1 MAFMKKKT
9 KQRCKT
15 ILSIFFALT
24 LIMSA
29 VTFAVS
35 AAETAALSVQ
45 LKTDKEEYT
54 ADEDIALTLEIRN
67 SSTGR
72 LADIAYDITAPD
84 GYELKSGS
92 VSGGETELL
101 AGGTLKYD
109 SVYSAVKA
117 TPDEPDVPDKPDNP
131 ETGGSINPVIPLI
144 TAAVCVAALFMLH
157 RKKAKNLIALI
168 LCITLSASAL
178 PLDVAADE
186 IGKATADIADVTVTK
201 DITAGGAKKTFTARV
216 TAGKTADTVTVTYD
230 TLGGNKIDS
239 VTLAAGETIGRLPEA
254 IKKNAVNNGW
264 YLDKQCLTP
273 FYEDEPVNSD
283 ITLYAGYDEDKIK
296 QETPEYNEI
305 TISDA
310 PEDFSF
316 SLISSQ
322 SITDGNLQDV
332 ISIES
337 QFGDMPQFEVENTGS
352 GVYTVK
358 PATEWTAGG
367 AYVLKL
373 IDNGVRFDGI
383 NSDIMPDEKIR
394 TITLFIYREETNNV
408 KLKDGIV
415 TIPSGRITEDADS
428 EHIRIKKEEFET
440 LGIENGT
447 VIFSDNAQDSE
458 KSRYMNVISYELV
471 GDEYEILVESS
482 DVDDIYDEL
491 DIYFSEKY
499 VDNEVLAES
508 VDTEELVAKL
518 YDGEGTQQL
527 TYMLAAALYD
537 SKTVNELGNGDAPFE
552 LMSNTYMDG
561 VDWNDKQIKL
571 NVKELLE
578 GLTISAKVGT
588 AKNTNFKCINGFPN
602 EQDWTALNITFSYEA
617 TLKNKVKLDAEVTIS
632 EYFIIGVGGSVNS
645 KRDFNAKFLPLSQ
658 TDVAFKILVSSAD
671 EEDDGNGNDK
681 QEENKRDVSVEIEAI
696 LNGEDKDSSNII
708 KDVQEMLENKGGAIR
723 LCEVNLFS
731 ATFMPIFPLS
741 VKMELNFVVNVS
753 FAAGISMEASVLQAK
768 GIGIRGNIK
777 DPSSINV
784 YRFIM
789 AGDDRYI
796 FDMYAYG
803 YLGVEAGIEGKVSV
817 SLLGLNDLGSVGAAL
832 EIGAYADLYG
842 YLHYHSQDMRMNKY
856 YASPTEHYHD
866 LQGGIYFEMG
876 IYIKISVFAESKLVG
891 KKAELAKQFKFPLL
905 GVGDKY
911 IYADKPTLD
920 GNTDIILRETD
931 TNVYEIDGLIPAQ
944 GTYLDITTGDVV
956 TRQMNSNEF
965 KVACYSKYFKAN
977 KDDSGRIT
985 LTVSPDAPSR
995 YTNGL
1000 LSCILRVYYT
1010 GGQNLLFTSDTEKL
1024 YYDADKGA
1032 YVSRKYIGDVDVYY
1046 YRKGVDFPLEDK
1058 DKTATL
1064 QFAVS
1069 ADGRTEIVD
1078 TITVQKGGYV
1088 SGYSLAVSTYCDK
1101 NGYIYDK
1108 SLFDTEIQPYY
1119 WLSDD
1124 MTITLNTYTAQKLY
1138 SVEYFD
1144 AENDR
1149 WVSELWAID
1158 YLDDIKMFDRYKQ
1171 SVNSVTHFANFGIDR
1186 ADGMRYRMYM
1196 KDALAYRYYD
1206 SSYSGSVH
1214 GLDTTKPLAVNYGSE
1229 EELQSF
1235 RAEYEKLY
1243 PTAYSI
1249 MLKANYLVRRCI
1261 VDIYNES
1268 GYAGARYVEYGTEF
1282 RVPDTFIDNINSSKE
1297 NELIGWDIDGDGKAD
1312 IAPDEKITVMGD
1324 MRLKPVM
1331 KRKLY
1336 TVTVR
1341 LADYTERK
1349 FDIIYGKPLPQELDR
1364 LINSIPENPKPDSED
1379 SFYEPSYVL
1388 IKSDV
1393 TVGGYTAGE
1402 TVKYNGDISIMP
1414 EGNVYFE
1421 IVSAKLYH
1429 YITLIANEG
1438 GGFRYTDANGAEIET
1453 DRIRTVVQD
1462 GYRFAT
1468 ALYGYSAFAPEDT
1481 YTTEYLL
1488 SYFVDADGN
1497 RIDSNDIVKKPG
1509 TYYMKWNTNDRRCYI
1524 NYDVYI
1530 YNEYGAE
1537 VSHEVKAEFDGYRPE
1552 YDELCRIYDA
1562 EVEALAEYDDE
1573 YYTYTLKEEPINEEN
1588 TTDDGKTYKT
1598 VIVRWN
1604 RTPKE
1609 FDVTFDYDN
1618 GTENETVKVKYG
1630 SLYRATAGAVK
1641 DDKYSDYE
1649 LVGFDI
1655 DGNGTADVMPGES
1668 FRVTGDMTLK
1678 AVWKATDKIYSVVF
1692 YAMSGEFDDGTA
1704 SYEITGKYGDTISL
1718 SDIPV
1723 PTGTEGYEFAGW
1735 DKAVPTTFGNDDG
1748 IIKTEIKATYKLKKM
1763 TITYRLVNLDTN
1775 TVNES
1780 YKTAKFDYGTVFTA
1794 DMLEASP
1801 DTDGCLFG
1809 GWLGEN
1815 GYSVIGKEIKS
1826 DMTLTG
1832 TITPVYVIY
1841 SLDGV
1846 ENSREKAKIG
1856 AEVTVKEK
1864 AEGYLEWATDN
1875 VTVEGG
1881 KFTMPSKNVS
1891 FTAEKDMSGYL
1902 TVSNGSASTIIDT
1915 ESKTF
1920 ISNKASGF
1928 EYDTATGILTVTG
1941 NGLKLSGVGKNIM
1954 LYVKQSVSDITFE
1967 NLMLT
1972 AGDMNGVKPDDF
1984 SNSIGAGDGVGSA
1997 DAYLMYVSSNSLKVS
2012 INGNVTLSKRNT
2024 ATTKNLFAIYQAH
2037 LDYDDVTP
2045 MSMEF
2050 IGGDSPNLT
2059 VTGNTYAIQSMG
2071 SVDFSDMTFTAA
2083 AEYYGVH
2090 AETIRFDRCSIITT
2104 GLAGTDVKSSTG
2116 IYGNDL
2122 SIVDCIL
2129 DIRTGIYGE
2138 TINISGA
2145 TDGTVTSGYDAA
2157 VMVKCKTKDW
2167 ADTASGLLTV
2177 ALDKG
2182 HSVLFAVAA
2191 GNSAIQAFDFE
2202 GGENKVVS
2210 YPQTTVPDK
2219 EFELTKDFYWLLK
2232 EKNGT
2237 ALINEIRFSGK

>member
-15 ILSIFFALT
+15 ILSIFLTLT
-24 LIMSA
+24 LIMSV
-29 VTFAVS
+29 VTFSVS
-35 AAETAALSVQ
+35 AAEEAALSVQ

-72 LADIAYDITAPD
+72 LVDIAYDITAPD

-117 TPDEPDVPDKPDNP
+117 TPDEPDNPEKPDNP

-216 TAGKTADTVTVTYD
+216 TAGKTADSVTVTYD
-230 TLGGNKIDS
+230 TLGGNEIDS
-239 VTLAAGETIGRLPEA
+239 LTLAAGETIGRLPEA

-264 YLDKQCLTP
+264 YLDKECVTP

-296 QETPEYNEI
+296 PETPEYNEI

-322 SITDGNLQDV
+322 IITDDNLQDV
-332 ISIES
+332 ISIEN
-337 QFGDMPQFEVENTGS
+337 QFGEMPLLKVENTGS

-358 PATEWTAGG
+358 PVINWTEGG
-367 AYVLKL
+367 AYVLSL

-537 SKTVNELGNGDAPFE
+537 SKTVNELGNGNAPFE

-561 VDWNDKQIKL
+561 VNWNDKQIKL

-658 TDVAFKILVSSAD
+658 TDVTFKILVSSAD

-708 KDVQEMLENKGGAIR
+708 KDVQEMLDSKGGAIR

-731 ATFMPIFPLS
+731 ASFMPIFPLS

-856 YASPTEHYHD
+856 YASPKENYSD

-876 IYIKISVFAESKLVG
+876 IYIKISVFAESKLFK
-891 KKAELAKQFKFPLL
+891 KKAELAKQFKFPLF

-911 IYADKPTLD
+911 IYADKPTLE

-956 TRQMNSNEF
+956 TRQMSSSEF
-965 KVACYSKYFKAN
+965 KAACYSKYFKVS
-977 KDDSGRIT
+977 KSDEGKIT

-995 YTNGL
+995 YTSGL
-1000 LSCILRVYYT
+1000 LSCILRLYYT

-1024 YYDADKGA
+1024 YYDADKGT
-1032 YVSRKYIGDVDVYY
+1032 YVSRKYIGDVNVYY
-1046 YRKGVDFPLEDK
+1046 YRNGVDFPLEDK

-1064 QFAVS
+1064 KFAVS
-1069 ADGRTEIVD
+1069 ADGRTETVD
-1078 TITVQKGGYV
+1078 TVTVQKGGYV
-1088 SGYSLAVSTYCDK
+1088 SGFSLAVANYCNS

-1119 WLSDD
+1119 WLSED
-1124 MTITLNTYTAQKLY
+1124 TVITLNTHTAQKLY

-1144 AENDR
+1144 TENDR
-1149 WVSELWAID
+1149 WVSELWAVD

-1171 SVNSVTHFANFGIDR
+1171 SVNSVTHFASFGIDR
-1186 ADGMRYRMYM
+1186 ADGMRYQMYM
-1196 KDALAYRYYD
+1196 KDALTYRYYD
-1206 SSYSGSVH
+1206 SSYSGSVY

-1229 EELQSF
+1229 EELQAF

-1261 VDIYNES
+1261 VDIYDES
-1268 GYAGARYVEYGTEF
+1268 GYAGARYVAYGTEF
-1282 RVPDTFIDNINSSKE
+1282 RVPDTFIDNINSSSKE

-1349 FDIIYGKPLPQELDR
+1349 FDVIYGKPLPQELDR

-1393 TVGGYTAGE
+1393 TVGGYTAGK
-1402 TVKYNGDISIMP
+1402 TVRYNGDISIMP
-1414 EGNVYFE
+1414 ESNVYFE
-1421 IVSAKLYH
+1421 IVPAKLYH
-1429 YITLIANEG
+1429 YITLIANDG
-1438 GGFRYTDANGAEIET
+1438 GGFRYTDENGAEIET

-1468 ALYGYSAFAPEDT
+1468 ALYGYSAYAPEDT

-1497 RIDSNDIVKKPG
+1497 RISTNDNVKKPG

-1530 YNEYGAE
+1530 YNENGAE
-1537 VSHEVKAEFDGYRPE
+1537 VSHEVKSEFDGYRPE
-1552 YDELCRIYDA
+1552 YDELCKKYDA
-1562 EVEALAEYDDE
+1562 EVEALTSYEDE
-1573 YYTYTLKEEPINEEN
+1573 YYTYTLKEEPVNEEN
-1588 TTDDGKTYKT
+1588 TTIDGKTYKT
-1598 VIVRWN
+1598 IIVRWN

-1618 GTENETVKVKYG
+1618 GTENETVKIKYG
-1630 SLYRATAGAVK
+1630 YLYRATVGALK
-1641 DDKYSDYE
+1641 DDKYNDYE
-1649 LVGFDI
+1649 LVGFDL

-1668 FRVTGDMTLK
+1668 FRVTGNMTLK
-1678 AVWKATDKIYSVVF
+1678 AIWKATDKIYSVVF
-1692 YAMSGEFDDGTA
+1692 YAMSGKFDDGTVR
-1704 SYEITGKYGDTISL
+1704 YEITGKYGDAISL

-1735 DKAVPTTFGNDDG
+1735 DNAVPTTFGNDDG

-1775 TVNES
+1775 KVYES
-1780 YKTAKFDYGTVFTA
+1780 YKTAEFDYGTVFTA

-1809 GWLGEN
+1809 GWLYEN

-1846 ENSREKAKIG
+1846 ESSREKAKIG

-1864 AEGYLEWATDN
+1864 ADGYLEWTTDD

-1902 TVSNGSASTIIDT
+1902 TVSDGSASTIIDT
-1915 ESKTF
+1915 EGKTF
-1920 ISNKASGF
+1920 ISGKASGF

-1941 NGLKLSGVGKNIM
+1941 SGLKLSGVGKNIM
-1954 LYVKQSVSDITFE
+1954 LYIKQSVSDITFE

-1984 SNSIGAGDGVGSA
+1984 SSIGVGDGYGSA
-1997 DAYLMYVSSNSLKVS
+1997 DAYLMYVSSNSLKVN

-2024 ATTKNLFAIYQAH
+2024 ATTENLLAIYQAH

-2104 GLAGTDVKSSTG
+2104 GLAGTDIKSSTG
-2116 IYGNDL
+2116 IYSNDL
-2122 SIVDCIL
+2122 SIVDCSL
-2129 DIRTGIYGE
+2129 DIRTGIFGE
-2138 TINISGA
+2138 TIDISGA
-2145 TDGTVTSGYDAA
+2145 TDGKVTSGYGGA
-2157 VMVKCKTKDW
+2157 VMVKCKTKGW
-2167 ADTASGLLTV
+2167 SETASGLLTV

-2182 HSVLFAVAA
+2182 HSVLFAVSA

-2237 ALINEIRFSGK
+2237 ALINEITFSGK

>member
-15 ILSIFFALT
+15 ILSIFLTLT
-24 LIMSA
+24 LIMSV
-29 VTFAVS
+29 VTFSVS

-72 LADIAYDITAPD
+72 LVDIAYDITAPD

-101 AGGTLKYD
+101 AGGTLSYD
-109 SVYSAVKA
+109 SVYSAETKG
-117 TPDEPDVPDKPDNP
+117 PDNPEKPDNP

-144 TAAVCVAALFMLH
+144 TAAVCVAALFMLN
-157 RKKAKNLIALI
+157 RKKSKNLIALI

-186 IGKATADIADVTVTK
+186 IGKAAADTADVTVTK

-216 TAGKTADTVTVTYD
+216 TAGKTADSVTVTYD
-230 TLGGNKIDS
+230 TLGGNEIDS

-264 YLDKQCLTP
+264 YLDKECLTP

-322 SITDGNLQDV
+322 IITDDNLQDV
-332 ISIES
+332 ISIEN
-337 QFGDMPQFEVENTGS
+337 QFGEMPLLKVENTGS

-358 PATEWTAGG
+358 PVINWTEGG
-367 AYVLKL
+367 AYVLSL

-537 SKTVNELGNGDAPFE
+537 SKTVNELGNGNAPFE

-561 VDWNDKQIKL
+561 VNWNDKQIKL

-658 TDVAFKILVSSAD
+658 TDVTFKILVSSAD

-708 KDVQEMLENKGGAIR
+708 KDVQEMLDSKGGAIR

-856 YASPTEHYHD
+856 YASPKENYSD

-876 IYIKISVFAESKLVG
+876 VYIKISIFAESKLFK
-891 KKAELAKQFKFPLL
+891 KKAELAKQFKFPIFS
-905 GVGDKY
+905 VGDKY
-911 IYADKPTLD
+911 IYADKPTLE

-944 GTYLDITTGDVV
+944 GTYLDITTGDIV
-956 TRQMNSNEF
+956 TRQMSSSEF
-965 KVACYSKYFKAN
+965 KAACYSKYFKVS
-977 KDDSGRIT
+977 KSDEGKIT

-995 YTNGL
+995 YTSGL
-1000 LSCILRVYYT
+1000 LSCILRLYYT

-1024 YYDADKGA
+1024 YYDADKGT
-1032 YVSRKYIGDVDVYY
+1032 YVSRKYIGDVNVYY
-1046 YRKGVDFPLEDK
+1046 YRNGVDFPLEDK

-1064 QFAVS
+1064 KFAVS
-1069 ADGRTEIVD
+1069 ADGKTETVD
-1078 TITVQKGGYV
+1078 TVTVQKSGYV
-1088 SGYSLAVSTYCDK
+1088 SGFSLAVANYCNS

-1119 WLSDD
+1119 WLSED
-1124 MTITLNTYTAQKLY
+1124 TVITLNTHTAQKLY

-1144 AENDR
+1144 TENDR
-1149 WVSELWAID
+1149 WVSELWAVD

-1171 SVNSVTHFANFGIDR
+1171 PVNSVTHFASFGIDR

-1196 KDALAYRYYD
+1196 KDALTYRYYD
-1206 SSYSGSVH
+1206 SSYSGSVY

-1229 EELQSF
+1229 EDMLSF

-1268 GYAGARYVEYGTEF
+1268 GYAGARYVAYGTEF

-1312 IAPDEKITVMGD
+1312 IAPDEKFTVMGD

-1388 IKSDV
+1388 VKSDV

-1402 TVKYNGDISIMP
+1402 TVRYNGDISIMP
-1414 EGNVYFE
+1414 ESNVYFE
-1421 IVSAKLYH
+1421 IVPAKLYH
-1429 YITLIANEG
+1429 YITLIANDG
-1438 GGFRYTDANGAEIET
+1438 GGFRYTDENGAEIET

-1468 ALYGYSAFAPEDT
+1468 ALYGYSAYAPEDT

-1497 RIDSNDIVKKPG
+1497 RIGSNDNVKKPG

-1530 YNEYGAE
+1530 YNENGAE
-1537 VSHEVKAEFDGYRPE
+1537 VSHEVKSEFDGYRPE
-1552 YDELCRIYDA
+1552 YDELCKKYDA
-1562 EVEALAEYDDE
+1562 EVEALAQYDDE

-1588 TTDDGKTYKT
+1588 TTDDGKTHKT

-1630 SLYRATAGAVK
+1630 YLYRATAGALK
-1641 DDKYSDYE
+1641 DDKFNDYE
-1649 LVGFDI
+1649 LVGFDL

-1668 FRVTGDMTLK
+1668 FRVTGNMTLK

-1692 YAMSGEFDDGTA
+1692 YAMSGEFDDGTVR
-1704 SYEITGKYGDTISL
+1704 YEITGKYGDTISL

-1723 PTGTEGYEFAGW
+1723 PTGTQGCEFAGW
-1735 DKAVPTTFGNDDG
+1735 DNAVPTTFGNDDG
-1748 IIKTEIKATYKLKKM
+1748 ILTTEIKATYKLKKM

-1775 TVNES
+1775 KVYES
-1780 YKTAKFDYGTVFTA
+1780 YKTAEFDYGTVFTA

-1815 GYSVIGKEIKS
+1815 GYSIIGKEIKS

-1846 ENSREKAKIG
+1846 ESSREKAKIG

-1864 AEGYLEWATDN
+1864 ADGYLEWTTDD

-1920 ISNKASGF
+1920 ISGKASGF

-1954 LYVKQSVSDITFE
+1954 LYIKQSVSDITFE
-1967 NLMLT
+1967 NLTLT

-1984 SNSIGAGDGVGSA
+1984 SSIGVGDGHGSA
-1997 DAYLMYVSSNSLKVS
+1997 DAYLMYVSSNSLKVN

-2024 ATTKNLFAIYQAH
+2024 ATTENLLAIYQAH

-2071 SVDFSDMTFTAA
+2071 SVDFSNMTFTAA

-2104 GLAGTDVKSSTG
+2104 GLAGTDIESSTG
-2116 IYGNDL
+2116 IYSNDL
-2122 SIVDCIL
+2122 SIVDCSL
-2129 DIRTGIYGE
+2129 DIRTGIFGE

-2145 TDGTVTSGYDAA
+2145 TDGKVTSGYGGA
-2157 VMVKCKTKDW
+2157 VMVKCKTKGW
-2167 ADTASGLLTV
+2167 SETASGLLTV

-2182 HSVLFAVAA
+2182 HSVLFAVSA

-2237 ALINEIRFSGK
+2237 ALINEITFSGK